1 MGQKV
6 NPIGLRLGV
15 NRSWDSVWF
24 DEKNYANKLHE
35 DIIIR
40 NYVNSKLEKA
50 SVSNIQIER
59 TPKKVNINRGGGG
72 LNSKK

>member
-15 NRSWDSVWF
+15 NKDWDSVWF

-40 NYVNSKLEKA
+40 NYINHKLSKA
-50 SVSNIQIER
+50 SVSNVHIES
-59 TPKKVNINRGGGG
+59 TPKKVNITIKNCHSNGF
-72 LNSKK
+72 

>member
-15 NRSWDSVWF
+15 NKTWDSTWF

-40 NYVNSKLEKA
+40 NYINNKLNKA
-50 SVSNIQIER
+50 SVSNVLIER
-59 TPKKVNINRGGGG
+59 TPKK
-72 LNSKK
+72 S